1 MLALNLV
8 TSGRVVVIFLIS
20 LIAASPDMQKER
32 ETSNIDRRINEDE
45 HLIIAGFRSLDWY
58 A

>member
-1 MLALNLV
+1 MFALNLV

-20 LIAASPDMQKER
+20 LILTRPDMQKER
-32 ETSNIDRRINEDE
+32 ETSNIDRRNEGE